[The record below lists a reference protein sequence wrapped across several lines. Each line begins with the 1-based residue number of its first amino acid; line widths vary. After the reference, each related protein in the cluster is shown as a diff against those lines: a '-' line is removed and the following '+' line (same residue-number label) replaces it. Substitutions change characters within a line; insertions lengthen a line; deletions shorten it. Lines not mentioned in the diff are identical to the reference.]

1 MNAALRQPNLS
12 GSHSWGTLAYL
23 AVLTLAPTLALRIL
37 GYRVVGA
44 AAEKHSSSGSEPRS
58 FAAENSPSPTTSSR
72 WEARPA
78 SSSHSRGQRIESSAA
93 SHCSFG

>member
-37 GYRVVGA
+37 G
-44 AAEKHSSSGSEPRS
+44 
-58 FAAENSPSPTTSSR
+58 
-72 WEARPA
+72 
-78 SSSHSRGQRIESSAA
+78 
-93 SHCSFG
+93 